1 MGQGFRG
8 VVRRAEHIELAR
20 GGFATKV
27 SKLAVPAY
35 EVGQGR
41 LETGSRVGAR

>member
-1 MGQGFRG
+1 MGQGLRG
-8 VVRRAEHIELAR
+8 MARRAEQIELDR

-27 SKLAVPAY
+27 SKLDVPAY
-35 EVGQGR
+35 KVDQDP